1 MHIAPAT
8 IADADAILALQR
20 RAYAEEAARYDDW
33 SIPPLTETLD
43 ALQQAFATMTIL
55 KAIDGDTL
63 IGSVRGKEE
72 AGGCGIC
79 QIGRLI
85 VEPERQRQ
93 GIGSRLLRAIER
105 CFPDA
110 RSFELFTGEQ
120 STGNLRLYERH
131 GYMAIER
138 KALSPKVTI
147 VVLRKPAIVS

>member
-1 MHIAPAT
+1 MRIVPAT
-8 IADADAILALQR
+8 PSDAEALLALQR

-43 ALQQAFATMTIL
+43 ALQQAFATTTIL
-55 KAIDGDTL
+55 KAVDGDV
-63 IGSVRGKEE
+63 IVGSVRGKDEP
-72 AGGCGIC
+72 GIC
-79 QIGRLI
+79 RVGRLI

-93 GIGSRLLRAIER
+93 GIGSQLLRAIER
-105 CFPDA
+105 HFPDV

-120 STGNLRLYERH
+120 SAGNLRLYERH

-147 VVLRKPAIVS
+147 IVLRKPVMVS

>member
-8 IADADAILALQR
+8 LADAEAILALQR

-33 SIPPLTETLD
+33 SIPPLTESLE

-55 KAIDGDTL
+55 KAIDGDT
-63 IGSVRGKEE
+63 IVGSVRGREE
-72 AGGCGIC
+72 SGICGNC

-85 VEPERQRQ
+85 VQPERQRQ
-93 GIGSRLLRAIER
+93 GIGSSLLHAIER
-105 CFPDA
+105 SFPDA

-120 STGNLRLYERH
+120 SAGNLRLYERH

-147 VVLRKPAIVS
+147 VVLRKPAIVN

>member
-1 MHIAPAT
+1 MRIVPAT
-8 IADADAILALQR
+8 LSDAEALLALQR

-43 ALQQAFATMTIL
+43 ALQQAFATTTIL
-55 KAIDGDTL
+55 KAVDGDV
-63 IGSVRGKEE
+63 IVGSVRGKDES
-72 AGGCGIC
+72 GIC
-79 QIGRLI
+79 RVGRLI

-93 GIGSRLLRAIER
+93 GIGSQLLRAIER
-105 CFPDA
+105 YFPDV

-147 VVLRKPAIVS
+147 IVLRKPVMVS